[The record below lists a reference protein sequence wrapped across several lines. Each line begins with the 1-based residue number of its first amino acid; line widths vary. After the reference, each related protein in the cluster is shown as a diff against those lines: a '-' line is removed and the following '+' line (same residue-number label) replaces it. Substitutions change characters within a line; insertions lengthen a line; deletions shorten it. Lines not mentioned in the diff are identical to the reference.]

1 MHATIQLT
9 DAARNRWLINMSD
22 LTNGNSYQNAFTYN
36 SSKLSAE
43 WILERPTVNNVLAS
57 LANFDKVTFTD
68 CEATIGNA
76 TETINS
82 VPALQIV
89 MYTETAQPENAQ
101 PLVNVAPVIQNGT
114 EFSVIYLKPQ

>member
-1 MHATIQLT
+1 MQAAIQLIDST
-9 DAARNRWLINMSD
+9 RSRWLINMSD

-57 LANFDKVTFTD
+57 LANFGRITFTN

-82 VPALQIV
+82 GIALQIV
-89 MYTETAQPENAQ
+89 MYTETSNPGNAQ
-101 PLVNVAPVIQNGT
+101 QLVDVSSVNQNGT
-114 EFSVIYLKPQ
+114 EFSVTYLSPQ

>member
-1 MHATIQLT
+1 MQATIQLIDT
-9 DAARNRWLINMSD
+9 TRSQWLINMSD

-57 LANFDKVTFTD
+57 LANFDKVTFTN
-68 CEATIGNA
+68 CEATIDNA

-82 VPALQIV
+82 IPALQIV
-89 MYTETAQPENAQ
+89 MYTETARPENAQ
-101 PLVNVAPVIQNGT
+101 RLVDVAPVIQNGT
-114 EFSVIYLKPQ
+114 EFAVIYLKPQ